1 MDYLQDL
8 GSSLTGSI
16 NKAMLLVKKN
26 DKDTMK
32 ISELRDKLVDIS
44 DVSVINNPKGVLK
57 AAQRYNKVKSI
68 AGSDFYVMQLK
79 YNPSSIRFSSQAGSY
94 VQSGP
99 GNAGV
104 NQITQITVP
113 SRTTMY
119 VDLIFD
125 DVSVMDSFMWDKFHL
140 GINSTVTAT
149 AGGIKQATKNGYSVQ
164 TQMEGLISLI
174 IYEYSRNVIFYWSE
188 MAFAGEVT
196 GVSATYTMFNPQGH
210 PVRGKI
216 SLTIFQSEESN
227 NTSGGEYWDSAFDRL
242 FNDYSHDSDVEDTR
256 IINQLG
262 NIINI

>member
-8 GSSLTGSI
+8 GTSLTGSI
-16 NKAMLLVKKN
+16 NKAMLLIKKN
-26 DKDTMK
+26 SDDNLNVNK
-32 ISELRDKLVDIS
+32 LRDKLVSNDGKSI
-44 DVSVINNPKGVLK
+44 VNNPKGVLK
-57 AAQRYNKVKSI
+57 AEERYSKVKKI
-68 AGSDFYVMQLK
+68 AKNDYYVMQVK
-79 YNPSSIRFSSQAGSY
+79 YNPSSIRFSSQAGTY

-99 GNAGV
+99 GNVGV

-140 GINSTVTAT
+140 GINSVVTAT
-149 AGGIKQATKNGYSVQ
+149 AGGIKQAAKNGYSVQ
-164 TQMEGLISLI
+164 TQMEGLIALI
-174 IYEYSRNVIFYWSE
+174 TNEYSRNVVFYWSE

-196 GVSATYTMFNPQGH
+196 GVNATYSMFNPQGN
-210 PVRGKI
+210 PVRGKVT
-216 SLTIFQSEESN
+216 LTIFQSEESK
-227 NTSGGEYWDSAFDRL
+227 NTSGGEYWDNAFDRL
-242 FNDYSHDSDVEDTR
+242 FNDYSQDSDVEDTR